1 MKTVIAT
8 HFTASYKNRV
18 LYATLSWDEDEQEE
32 QNGDLT
38 FSN

>member
-32 QNGDLT
+32 
-38 FSN
+38 